1 MIDVTSTDFD
11 VELTLP
17 DGRWIEVYNIE
28 YDAGERGNLSGLPE
42 NCWPEV
48 PSSVTFDALV
58 GDSEDDSSI
67 KRAATSDEIGA
78 VYDDVLMWYEKTMRD
93 Y

>member
-42 NCWPEV
+42 DCWPEV

-67 KRAATSDEIGA
+67 KRAATSDEIEA
-78 VYDDVLMWYEKTMRD
+78 IYAEVLAWCERN
-93 Y
+93 